1 MPDKC
6 EMFPMIPDAQQREP
20 FYRCCRGEGKAD
32 CEFMI
37 WDGIDSP
44 TYCTRGNARP
54 HTPAPEP
61 DHKAPICENCGLNSE
76 TCRMDMA
83 GCLQAQNE
91 AARAATLKENM
102 RVLDA
107 IEAFAN
113 ATSRLIDLNGETGD
127 ESEDMVDTEELKHLI
142 KSLRTAQEHP

>member
-1 MPDKC
+1 
-6 EMFPMIPDAQQREP
+6 
-20 FYRCCRGEGKAD
+20 
-32 CEFMI
+32 
-37 WDGIDSP
+37 
-44 TYCTRGNARP
+44 
-54 HTPAPEP
+54 
-61 DHKAPICENCGLNSE
+61 
-76 TCRMDMA
+76 MDMA